1 MSLPLPG
8 WTMPEWALAEWYDL
22 RDLHGIS
29 REITEWI
36 AGWGPD
42 WLASV
47 VSGVIGAL
55 GVLAIIGPAL
65 LFLIWLERKVIARM
79 QSRYGP
85 NRVGPVGLLQPV
97 ADAIAASGMPVVV
110 GPILDVPGSQFDPYD
125 ASYANPALLQRAGLI
140 GENVCAQRFGH
151 SHA

>member
-1 MSLPLPG
+1 MSLPP
-8 WTMPEWALAEWYDL
+8 LAEWYDL

-55 GVLAIIGPAL
+55 GVLGIIGPAL

-79 QSRYGP
+79 PSRYRP
-85 NRVGPVGLLQPV
+85 NRVGPVGLFQP
-97 ADAIAASGMPVVV
+97 SPT
-110 GPILDVPGSQFDPYD
+110 P
-125 ASYANPALLQRAGLI
+125 
-140 GENVCAQRFGH
+140 
-151 SHA
+151 